1 MNIKPVQMYLG
12 VPQQTKI
19 PVYEVQS
26 NQQSTVKQVI
36 LTNTD
41 SEDAKI
47 TITVNTVDIM
57 KNLVVSA
64 GETKLLNIEIVL
76 NQNDR
81 LLLQQE
87 KTNAINVIISGVT
100 ETLGMMM

>member
-1 MNIKPVQMYLG
+1 MNIKPTQMYLG

-57 KNLVVSA
+57 KNLVVAA
-64 GETKLLNIEIVL
+64 GETKLLKIEIVL

-87 KTNAINVIISGVT
+87 KENAINVIISGVT

>member
-57 KNLVVSA
+57 KNLVVAA

-87 KTNAINVIISGVT
+87 KVNAINVIISGVT

>member
-1 MNIKPVQMYLG
+1 MNIKPIQMYLG

-26 NQQSTVKQVI
+26 NQQATVKQVI

-57 KNLVVSA
+57 KNLVVAA
-64 GETKLLNIEIVL
+64 GETKLLKIEIVL

-87 KTNAINVIISGVT
+87 KENAINVIISGVT

>member
-1 MNIKPVQMYLG
+1 MKPVQMYLG